1 MNLKGGL
8 IILNFMFLGT
18 VSMFAQSD
26 GIRTAQVT
34 ARLIL
39 SEVYN
44 IEITEGLDI
53 KFNVYN
59 KEQFD
64 NGIE

>member
-18 VSMFAQSD
+18 VSIFAQSD

>member
-44 IEITEGLDI
+44 IEITEG
-53 KFNVYN
+53 
-59 KEQFD
+59 
-64 NGIE
+64 

>member
-1 MNLKGGL
+1 
-8 IILNFMFLGT
+8 MFLGT

-26 GIRTAQVT
+26 GIRTAQVN
-34 ARLIL
+34 ALLIL

-44 IEITEGLDI
+44 IEIIEGEDI
-53 KFNVYN
+53 QFNVNN

>member
-1 MNLKGGL
+1 
-8 IILNFMFLGT
+8 MFLGT
-18 VSMFAQSD
+18 VSIFAQSD